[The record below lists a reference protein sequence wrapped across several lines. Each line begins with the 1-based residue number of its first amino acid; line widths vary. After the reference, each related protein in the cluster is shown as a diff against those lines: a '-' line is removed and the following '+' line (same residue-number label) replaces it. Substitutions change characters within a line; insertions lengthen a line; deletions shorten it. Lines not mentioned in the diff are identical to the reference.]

1 MKLLLSLLSVFV
13 SATPLASA
21 QMGSNLA
28 EVAVTN
34 GFTSLVAAATA
45 TGQAAA
51 LVDPGAELSK
61 F

>member
-13 SATPLASA
+13 SATRLASA
-21 QMGSNLA
+21 QTLGA
-28 EVAVTN
+28 VAVTN
-34 GFTSLVAAATA
+34 GFTTLVAAATA

-51 LVDPGAELSK
+51 LVDPAAQLSK

>member
-21 QMGSNLA
+21 QNLA
-28 EVAVTN
+28 EVVATTT
-34 GFTSLVAAATA
+34 GFSTLVAAVTA
-45 TGQAAA
+45 TGGQAAA
-51 LVDPGAELSK
+51 LVDPEAQLSK